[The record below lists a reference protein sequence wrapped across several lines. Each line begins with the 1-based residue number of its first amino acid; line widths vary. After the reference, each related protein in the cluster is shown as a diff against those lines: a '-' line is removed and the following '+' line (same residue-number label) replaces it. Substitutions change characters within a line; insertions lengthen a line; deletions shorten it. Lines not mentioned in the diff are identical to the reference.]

1 MAFTDPENNLSISYT
16 MNMLTGSMLGDQ
28 RALDLVEATYNN
40 L

>member
-1 MAFTDPENNLSISYT
+1 

-28 RALDLVEATYNN
+28 RALNLVEATYKN

>member
-1 MAFTDPENNLSISYT
+1 

-28 RALDLVEATYNN
+28 RALDLVEATYKN